1 MIVEIDDNFRF
12 KTMCPE
18 KERIG
23 EIQRTIGPVDDIFEA
38 DDEKVGQFDR
48 VPVPAPRIR
57 DQDPVEV
64 KVETEIRKEDGRAGH
79 VVG

>member
-48 VPVPAPRIR
+48 VPVPAPRIK

-64 KVETEIRKEDGRAGH
+64 KVETEIRKKTGEQGM
-79 VVG
+79 

>member
-64 KVETEIRKEDGRAGH
+64 KVQVEIGKKARQQGVE
-79 VVG
+79 